1 MPEYEQT
8 PFPLVPNK
16 KQWNEVP
23 QLEMIKDHRKNVQ
36 SPSKS
41 VSKLLVFRRSL
52 EKDTKYF
59 GIDTVKI
66 GQYLQLRSAV

>member
-52 EKDTKYF
+52 EKDTYIATEILKDEV
-59 GIDTVKI
+59 GVA
-66 GQYLQLRSAV
+66 L